1 MMMNL
6 PCLMASCA
14 NFLRPI
20 CSYTECRL
28 SFQTGSCPTE
38 RTTAS
43 YSSCLFWLLLTFLCC
58 RDSFQ
63 WTPPL
68 LYQLVLCMFFGT
80 TSLKKGYKKR
90 RCISTSFEFYFH
102 YLSDS
107 YVCAKKAVQ
116 VGIMESRA
124 LFQVWEE
131 PSNFMRIKVGVGE
144 KPQGWRIWQTM
155 CLAVFPGTIGP
166 IDNLASFNYSCCYL

>member
-20 CSYTECRL
+20 CSYTECQL

-80 TSLKKGYKKR
+80 TSLKRDIKKEGVFQPSSLILMNIRNVTTPILVFRHR
-90 RCISTSFEFYFH
+90 RSGINTCKFWHINRISIPRSMLLHIVSFSINKS
-102 YLSDS
+102 L
-107 YVCAKKAVQ
+107 
-116 VGIMESRA
+116 
-124 LFQVWEE
+124 LN
-131 PSNFMRIKVGVGE
+131 PSL
-144 KPQGWRIWQTM
+144 P
-155 CLAVFPGTIGP
+155 
-166 IDNLASFNYSCCYL
+166 

>member
-80 TSLKKGYKKR
+80 TSLKRDIKKEGVFQPPLNFTFIIFQIR
-90 RCISTSFEFYFH
+90 NILFLTKILLVSLIYHQILNSTIQLIYPSH
-102 YLSDS
+102 TS
-107 YVCAKKAVQ
+107 
-116 VGIMESRA
+116 ME
-124 LFQVWEE
+124 L
-131 PSNFMRIKVGVGE
+131 M
-144 KPQGWRIWQTM
+144 
-155 CLAVFPGTIGP
+155 
-166 IDNLASFNYSCCYL
+166 